1 MSLVPWDP
9 MRELASVREAMNR
22 IFDDAF
28 SRLPS
33 LMPRREEGW
42 WQPSVDVIDRD
53 KEIVVRA
60 NLPGIDPQDVEVT
73 VSENVVNIKGETKQE
88 REAQGANYYR
98 RERYYGAFQRS
109 IPLDTKVEAEKAQA
123 SFKNGVLEVTVPKV
137 EGASG
142 KQVKV
147 KVE

>member
-1 MSLVPWDP
+1 MSLIPWDP

-28 SRLPS
+28 SRLPG
-33 LMPRREEGW
+33 LLPRREEGW

-53 KEIVVRA
+53 GEVVVKA
-60 NLPGIDPQDVEVT
+60 NLPGVDPNDVEVT
-73 VSENVVNIKGETKQE
+73 VSENMVNIKGQSTQE
-88 REAQGANYYR
+88 KEEQRGNYYR

-109 IPLDTKVEAEKAQA
+109 IPLDTRVVADQA
-123 SFKNGVLEVTVPKV
+123 RATFKNGVLEITVPKV
-137 EGASG
+137 EGAGG